1 MSLEG
6 AIAVHRFGLGA
17 RPGEIEAASSDP
29 KGWLVT
35 QIGTGAEQPVAA
47 DGSAFPTSGILV
59 RQEQDMIAARRAF
72 KAGDT
77 EAQKKQAGG
86 RIKIF
91 ADEMAGRFRLGF
103 TTARPFAEH
112 LVWFWTNHFT
122 VSTTAGRTLNF
133 AGAFEREAVR
143 PYIADTFEN
152 MLLAVASHPAML
164 VYLNNVA
171 SIGPD
176 SLAGVRTGKGRNENL
191 GRELMELY
199 SLGVDGGYTQADVI
213 ALANILTG
221 WSLDPD
227 APSGFGFFPNRHEP
241 GRQNLR
247 GKTYGS
253 DLKSGIQAVRDL
265 AHDPHTA
272 RHIATKFATYFIA
285 DQPSPQSVARLEAV
299 FNRTGGDL
307 KALAVAAVEDPSA
320 WTPAPAKMRSPVEYV
335 TAGYRLL
342 GLPRGDNE
350 EQQIRAAMGSARAMG
365 EFPMTA
371 SSPNGWP
378 LVSEAWTGPDAVLN
392 RIEWAKQ
399 VGTRMPANFNAAA
412 VADAGMG
419 PLLASATRTAMARA
433 ETQGDALALLISS
446 PEFQRR

>member
-1 MSLEG
+1 M
-6 AIAVHRFGLGA
+6 
-17 RPGEIEAASSDP
+17 AA
-29 KGWLVT
+29 L
-35 QIGTGAEQPVAA
+35 
-47 DGSAFPTSGILV
+47 FPTSGVLV
-59 RQEQDMIAARRAF
+59 RQEQDDDRRAPRH
-72 KAGDT
+72 
-77 EAQKKQAGG
+77 QGG
-86 RIKIF
+86 RYRGAEKGGGSGVSRSSPTRWRG
-91 ADEMAGRFRLGF
+91 ASSWASPRE
-103 TTARPFAEH
+103 RPFAEH

-122 VSTTAGRTLNF
+122 VSTTAGRTFNF
-133 AGAFEREAVR
+133 AGAFEREAIR

-176 SLAGVRTGKGRNENL
+176 SPAGMRSARGRNENL

-221 WSLDPD
+221 WSLDPN

-241 GRQNLR
+241 GRAKSSRQDA
-247 GKTYGS
+247 TAS

-285 DQPSPQSVARLEAV
+285 DQPPPQSVARLETV
-299 FNRTGGDL
+299 FNETGGDL
-307 KALAVAAVEDPSA
+307 QALAVAAVEDPAA

-342 GLPRGDNE
+342 GLPRGDNA

-378 LVSEAWTGPDAVLN
+378 LTSDAWTGPDAVLN

-399 VGTRMPANFNAAA
+399 VGARMPAQFQCRGGGRCRHGAAA
-412 VADAGMG
+412 VV
-419 PLLASATRTAMARA
+419 RHARA
-433 ETQGDALALLISS
+433 RWRAPKPRAMRWR
-446 PEFQRR
+446 F